1 MDYKIRAGWN
11 HSKSVKFNF
20 AAVILKKLNYRSK
33 NHLKQ
38 KKTGF
43 AKDNVFSEPCRPA
56 SWTSERVYQLFYKL
70 GLI

>member
-1 MDYKIRAGWN
+1 MDYKIRAGRN
-11 HSKSVKFNF
+11 HSKSVKFIF
-20 AAVILKKLNYRSK
+20 VAVILKKLNYRNK
-33 NHLKQ
+33 NHLN

-43 AKDNVFSEPCRPA
+43 AKDNVFSGPCRPA

>member
-11 HSKSVKFNF
+11 HSKSVKFN
-20 AAVILKKLNYRSK
+20 LCGNSKKKLNYRNK
-33 NHLKQ
+33 NHLN

-43 AKDNVFSEPCRPA
+43 AKDNVFSGPCRPA

-70 GLI
+70 RLI